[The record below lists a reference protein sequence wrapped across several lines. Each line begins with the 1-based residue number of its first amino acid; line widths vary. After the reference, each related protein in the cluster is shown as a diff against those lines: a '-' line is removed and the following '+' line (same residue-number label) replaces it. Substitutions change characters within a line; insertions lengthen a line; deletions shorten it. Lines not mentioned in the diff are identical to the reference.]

1 MGRGG
6 NLFTSLPY
14 VAVEVQYLSQPRI
27 FVGFSESPASPAR
40 EAGHCSEEMF
50 FS

>member
-40 EAGHCSEEMF
+40 EAGHCSEGIF